1 MASKKYE
8 GLSKEEIKEIKKAK
22 RKRRRKIAGRV
33 WLCILGVFL
42 ILFLIFCLFMYAC
55 LVPAH

>member
-1 MASKKYE
+1 MRHEFKKYICFF
-8 GLSKEEIKEIKKAK
+8 KKNYNEI
-22 RKRRRKIAGRV
+22 
-33 WLCILGVFL
+33 LYL